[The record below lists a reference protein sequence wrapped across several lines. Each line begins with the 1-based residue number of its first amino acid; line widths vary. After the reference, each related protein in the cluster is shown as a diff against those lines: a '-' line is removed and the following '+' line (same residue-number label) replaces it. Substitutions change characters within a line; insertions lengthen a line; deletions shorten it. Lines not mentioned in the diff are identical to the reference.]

1 MAQYSVFKGRLT
13 MGSLFDLKT
22 TTHDGK
28 PEPDES
34 KHHWFVGFAVP
45 KGPEWDA
52 IYSVMYAE
60 AKSDQTAAALCDQP
74 GFNWKIEDCDNP
86 ENPMNKGKSN
96 RPAGHMLI
104 KMSRNVKMG
113 PFPVVDNSRNPIV
126 NKATVKRGDYFYVAG
141 GTKFN
146 GAQTIKTNA
155 GMYQN
160 IDAVMF
166 ASVGEEIVSEG
177 GFSVANAFAGIQGGT
192 VGSSTSATPAP
203 VAPTPVPAV
212 PAPATP
218 PPATDLLVTPP
229 PVVEEKYSY
238 NGAVYTKAQLLG
250 MPGWSE
256 ELIAQH
262 CQKVA

>member
-1 MAQYSVFKGRLT
+1 MAQYPVFKGRFV

-28 PEPDES
+28 PEPDEN
-34 KHHWFVGFAVP
+34 KYHYFVAFAVP

-52 IYSVMYAE
+52 LYSVMYNE
-60 AKSDQTAAALCDQP
+60 AKSDQVGGALCDQP
-74 GFNWKIEDCDNP
+74 GFNWKVEDCDNP
-86 ENPMNKGKSN
+86 ENPLNKGKAN

-113 PFPVVDNSRNPIV
+113 AFPVVDNSRNPIV
-126 NKATVKRGDYFYVAG
+126 NKASVKRGDYFYVAG

-166 ASVGEEIVSEG
+166 AGAGEEIVSEG
-177 GFSVANAFAGIQGGT
+177 GFSVANAFAGIQGAA
-192 VGSSTSATPAP
+192 VGGAFSAPAP
-203 VAPTPVPAV
+203 VSTPAA
-212 PAPATP
+212 PAPAGVTPP

-229 PVVEEKYSY
+229 PVAPVEEKYNV
-238 NGAVYTKAQLLG
+238 NGTVYTKAQLLA
-250 MPGWSE
+250 MPGWTTE
-256 ELIAQH
+256 HLANLPR
-262 CQKVA
+262 A